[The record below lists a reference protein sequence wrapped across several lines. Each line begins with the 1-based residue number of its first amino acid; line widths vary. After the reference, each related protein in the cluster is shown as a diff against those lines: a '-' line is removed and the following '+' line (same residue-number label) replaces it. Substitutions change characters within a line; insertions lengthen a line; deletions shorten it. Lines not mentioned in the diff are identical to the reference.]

1 MGLSQQ
7 SGILQL
13 PTLRDGGSRLDRMVS
28 QSPRR
33 RCYILVVWLLVMGAL
48 AAAVAAEIRTHVE
61 SALREAETQHQLKQ
75 VEHELQIARS
85 IQQSLLPKI
94 RPQIAGFEVRW
105 LEPLR
110 S

>member
-1 MGLSQQ
+1 MG
-7 SGILQL
+7 
-13 PTLRDGGSRLDRMVS
+13 
-28 QSPRR
+28 
-33 RCYILVVWLLVMGAL
+33 
-48 AAAVAAEIRTHVE
+48 AVAAGVASEIRTHVE
-61 SALREAETQHQLKQ
+61 STLREAEAQHQLKQ